1 MPCSRG
7 TGASRI
13 RDASRAVSTNCAGL
27 ARRQRRGRC
36 GRIGACCRRSGRVVA
51 LPTSGARHSAPSES
65 LRRDGRVVDGGGLEN
80 RRPGNGPGGS
90 NPSPSAMLSRPLGVA
105 EGEGFRHRAAR
116 CARRDLARIPGH
128 GDRVASLARGHS
140 ASLAR
145 GRLASARRGGG
156 RGIQA
161 SRGPLRAPRPGTN
174 PCRRPL
180 CSVLS
185 HARKSPVAA
194 TRGARLQPCIAT
206 RTRGA
211 LRSSSS
217 PASPHSM
224 TAPTS
229 KR

>member
-13 RDASRAVSTNCAGL
+13 REASRAFSTNCASL
-27 ARRQRRGRC
+27 PHRQRRRRC

-51 LPTSGARHSAPSES
+51 LPTSGARLSASSES

-90 NPSPSAMLSRPLGVA
+90 NPSPSASLSLRFRLA

-116 CARRDLARIPGH
+116 VRAPRLGTNPWASVIASLRSRGATALHSRAAGSRPL
-128 GDRVASLARGHS
+128 GDRLRS
-140 ASLAR
+140 ASGWRRAR
-145 GRLASARRGGG
+145 AS
-156 RGIQA
+156 GI
-161 SRGPLRAPRPGTN
+161 SGPLRAPRLGTN
-174 PCRRPL
+174 PSRRPL

-194 TRGARLQPCIAT
+194 TRGARL
-206 RTRGA
+206 
-211 LRSSSS
+211 
-217 PASPHSM
+217 
-224 TAPTS
+224 
-229 KR
+229 